1 MSERATRGE
10 RDTASRAKR
19 TWNPWR
25 EHAAAI
31 AARIEAGTPM
41 EPACVLEG
49 VSIET
54 VRDAID
60 RADPDA
66 DVIVR
71 ARAALE
77 ARLVTQAVELASAGT
92 PVASSAGWL
101 LERIAPKRWHLPS
114 KVEVSGP
121 EGGPTQA
128 EVRITLADAVAGARG
143 DGER

>member
-1 MSERATRGE
+1 VTRATRAE

-19 TWNPWR
+19 SWNPWR

-31 AARIEAGTPM
+31 AAHIEQGTPM

-49 VSIET
+49 VSPET

-66 DVIVR
+66 DVIQR

-77 ARLVTQAVELASAGT
+77 AKLCRDAVALAAEGT
-92 PVASSAGWL
+92 PIANSAGWM

-128 EVRITLADAVAGARG
+128 EVKITLADAVAGARG
-143 DGER
+143 EGER